1 MPQNCIYLQC
11 SEELFEKN
19 SSIAEYEIIENLKTD
34 HKNIQNIITMHN
46 TTNQMSRRHFLATTG
61 AIAGTAL
68 LNPLSDIKAK
78 TTGISAPTGKKL
90 RIALVGTGGRGTSM
104 WGRDILKSYPD
115 YLEFVGLC
123 DKNEGRAETGKRII
137 GTSCP
142 TYTDFEKMMNETKP
156 DVLIVTTMDSTHHQ
170 FIIRGMELGADIIT
184 EKPMT
189 TDEKKIQA
197 ILDAEKRT
205 GKTCRVTFN
214 YRYSPHRA
222 KIWELLRA
230 GEIGDIT
237 SVDFHWYLDTSHGAD
252 YFRRWHRLVECSGS
266 LWVHKA
272 SHHFDLLNWWIDSDP
287 ESVYA
292 LGALN
297 HYGKNGTIRAE
308 NCRTCPHTD
317 KCKFF
322 FDITKNK
329 NYMELYVVNEKY
341 DGYLRDGCV
350 FKKDVN
356 IFDKMAATIKY
367 KNGVQVAY
375 SLTTY
380 SPYEGYRIAFNG
392 TKGRLEAWIQESK
405 PTSDANYD
413 EIVLFKNFNK
423 RQYIQI
429 PFGTSGHG
437 GGDALLKDQIFL
449 PNIDDPFQQCAN
461 TRDGALAC
469 LVGIAARNSIA
480 SGQPVKIAD
489 LTSIQPQEKK
499 LYKRIL

>member
-1 MPQNCIYLQC
+1 
-11 SEELFEKN
+11 
-19 SSIAEYEIIENLKTD
+19 
-34 HKNIQNIITMHN
+34 MHN

-68 LNPLSDIKAK
+68 LNPLSDIKAE

-123 DKNEGRAETGKRII
+123 DKNEGRVETGKRII

-222 KIWELLRA
+222 KIWELLRT

-266 LWVHKA
+266 LCTQ
-272 SHHFDLLNWWIDSDP
+272 SQPSFRPP
-287 ESVYA
+287 ELVDRQRSRKCLCA
-292 LGALN
+292 WGSQPLWKEWN
-297 HYGKNGTIRAE
+297 HTGRKL
-308 NCRTCPHTD
+308 P
-317 KCKFF
+317 
-322 FDITKNK
+322 
-329 NYMELYVVNEKY
+329 YMP
-341 DGYLRDGCV
+341 
-350 FKKDVN
+350 
-356 IFDKMAATIKY
+356 
-367 KNGVQVAY
+367 AY
-375 SLTTY
+375 
-380 SPYEGYRIAFNG
+380 R
-392 TKGRLEAWIQESK
+392 QMQ
-405 PTSDANYD
+405 
-413 EIVLFKNFNK
+413 VLF
-423 RQYIQI
+423 
-429 PFGTSGHG
+429 
-437 GGDALLKDQIFL
+437 
-449 PNIDDPFQQCAN
+449 
-461 TRDGALAC
+461 
-469 LVGIAARNSIA
+469 
-480 SGQPVKIAD
+480 
-489 LTSIQPQEKK
+489 
-499 LYKRIL
+499 

>member
-1 MPQNCIYLQC
+1 M
-11 SEELFEKN
+11 
-19 SSIAEYEIIENLKTD
+19 
-34 HKNIQNIITMHN
+34 
-46 TTNQMSRRHFLATTG
+46 
-61 AIAGTAL
+61 
-68 LNPLSDIKAK
+68 
-78 TTGISAPTGKKL
+78 
-90 RIALVGTGGRGTSM
+90 
-104 WGRDILKSYPD
+104 RD
-115 YLEFVGLC
+115 
-123 DKNEGRAETGKRII
+123 
-137 GTSCP
+137 
-142 TYTDFEKMMNETKP
+142 TKP
-156 DVLIVTTMDSTHHQ
+156 DVLIVTTMDSTHHE
-170 FIIRGMELGADIIT
+170 FIIRGMEMGADIIT

-189 TDEKKIQA
+189 TDEKKIQM

-230 GEIGDIT
+230 GEIGKIT

-292 LGALN
+292 LGSLD
-297 HYGKNGTIRAE
+297 HYGKNGEMRAE
-308 NCRTCPHTD
+308 NCRACPYTE
-317 KCKFF
+317 KCKFYY
-322 FDITKNK
+322 DITRNK
-329 NYMELYVVNEKY
+329 NYMDLYVANEEY

-350 FKKDVN
+350 FKNDVN

-392 TKGRLEAWIQESK
+392 TKGRLDAWIQESRR
-405 PTSDANYD
+405 TSDANYD
-413 EIVLFKNFNK
+413 EIVLFRNFNK
-423 RQYIQI
+423 REYIQI
-429 PFGTSGHG
+429 PFGNSGHG

-449 PNIDDPFQQCAN
+449 PNVADPFQQCAN
-461 TRDGALAC
+461 VRDGALAC

-480 SGQPVKIAD
+480 TNQPVRIAD
-489 LTSIQPQEKK
+489 LTSIVPMEKK
-499 LYKRIL
+499 QYKRIL

>member
-1 MPQNCIYLQC
+1 MMVMNKI
-11 SEELFEKN
+11 
-19 SSIAEYEIIENLKTD
+19 
-34 HKNIQNIITMHN
+34 
-46 TTNQMSRRHFLATTG
+46 SRRHFLAATG
-61 AIAGTAL
+61 AITGAAL
-68 LNPLSDIKAK
+68 LNPLSEVAAKAVENPNV
-78 TTGISAPTGKKL
+78 AGKKL
-90 RIALVGTGGRGTSM
+90 RLAIVGTGGRGTSM
-104 WGRDILKSYPD
+104 WGYDLMKSYPD
-115 YLEFVGLC
+115 YIEFVGLC
-123 DKNEGRAETGKRII
+123 DKNEGRVETGKKII
-137 GTSCP
+137 GASCP
-142 TYTDFEKMMNETKP
+142 TYTDFEKMMKETRP
-156 DVLIVTTMDSTHHQ
+156 DVLIVTTMDSTHHH

-205 GKTCRVTFN
+205 GKNCRVTFN

-237 SVDFHWYLDTSHGAD
+237 S
-252 YFRRWHRLVECSGS
+252 LVECSGS

-292 LGALN
+292 LGSLD
-297 HYGKNGTIRAE
+297 HYGKNGTFRAE
-308 NCRTCPHTD
+308 NCRTCPHTS

-322 FDITKNK
+322 FDITKKK
-329 NYMELYVVNEKY
+329 NLMNLYVANEKY

-350 FKKDVN
+350 FKNDVN
-356 IFDKMAATIKY
+356 IFDKMAATIRY

-392 TKGRLEAWIQESK
+392 TKGRLEAWIQESR
-405 PTSDANYD
+405 PTSDVNFD
-413 EIVLFKNFNK
+413 ELVLFKNFGK
-423 RQYIQI
+423 REYIQI

-449 PNIDDPFQQCAN
+449 PGIKDPYKQCASV
-461 TRDGALAC
+461 RDGALAC

-480 SGQPVKIAD
+480 TGQPVKIAD

-499 LYKRIL
+499 LYQRIL